1 MMAGWELARLKDT
14 GAAKIVKAESVSK
27 EERRLISLVRSAKV
41 KEGNE
46 H

>member
-1 MMAGWELARLKDT
+1 MMEVWEFARLKGT
-14 GAAKIVKAESVSK
+14 GAAKIVKTESVSK
-27 EERRLISLVRSAKV
+27 KGRRLISLVRSAKV